1 MAGLRLGCI
10 FTHRANASV
19 MRKAASPYPVNIAAL
34 VAARAFVRDTAFLR
48 STLLEFAKS
57 RDELRTGLT
66 RMGLTIF
73 PSAGNFILVDL
84 GERAKRVVIALAR
97 QKILIRDRS
106 SDFGGRGYVRITI
119 GTTPQTRRVLRALK
133 EVL

>member
-1 MAGLRLGCI
+1 
-10 FTHRANASV
+10 
-19 MRKAASPYPVNIAAL
+19 
-34 VAARAFVRDTAFLR
+34 VRDTAFLR
-48 STLLEFAKS
+48 STLREFAKS
-57 RDELRTGLT
+57 REELRAGLT
-66 RMGLTIF
+66 RLGLTIF